1 MSDAAP
7 LFERVL
13 RDLARPTLSLER
25 ARLVFVREIA
35 AAITTGELRPSAGAE
50 ALCFLRTDA
59 MDAGH
64 PLDALLP
71 FVAIM
76 SDYDDLPHRRSE
88 FDEQIVEAAQ
98 DLLARWRENLPANR

>member
-13 RDLARPTLSLER
+13 RDLARPALSLER
-25 ARLVFVREIA
+25 ARLVFVREMA
-35 AAITTGELRPSAGAE
+35 TAVTTGELRPSAGAA
-50 ALCFLRTDA
+50 ALSYFST
-59 MDAGH
+59 DAGH
-64 PLDALLP
+64 ALDALLP

-88 FDEQIVEAAQ
+88 FDAQIVEAAQ
-98 DLLARWRENLPANR
+98 DSLTRWRESPPADL